1 MITAKGQ
8 RGIGVRAA
16 IQQVSASV
24 LALYMRKPPHRT
36 RLDFLWRPSNA
47 STRTPDAGVATVG
60 ALTRARCYRV
70 QQVACDASLWR
81 RTPAFLRLAISRA
94 HRVTVARALT
104 CYDIGLSWLGH
115 WLHSW
120 LWPLVLLCKAHCIT
134 AFVALP
140 PPLKALNSPSIH
152 VFGELLS
159 LPSVQ
164 AVGLGF
170 KRCGAMRVA
179 SWRRQFALTDT
190 LDAL

>member
-1 MITAKGQ
+1 MCVRRRPDTILQEFKTCNGRVWEKKAVLFRKISSTTKNVAQSLNVKVSPPGARAHVVCAVSQ
-8 RGIGVRAA
+8 R
-16 IQQVSASV
+16 
-24 LALYMRKPPHRT
+24 LNCNH
-36 RLDFLWRPSNA
+36 
-47 STRTPDAGVATVG
+47 
-60 ALTRARCYRV
+60 
-70 QQVACDASLWR
+70 
-81 RTPAFLRLAISRA
+81 ISRA